1 MDCSSS
7 LRRGSDKRWCDAE
20 TNRAVSR
27 PHGVKRLLLPATGW
41 PHSYKLLPDG
51 RHEDTGREKW
61 PVPILVQENRVVLL
75 YQSKNS
81 PAYRDE
87 SWCVLGLGGLGSTY
101 WQNLNQQWKV
111 SDLSVMLCMTSDPT
125 RELHSKQITGFWIL
139 FKKLSNSPLLTSK
152 MLPNNMVPFLYL
164 WLGFK
169 NWHAAR
175 DGTVL

>member
-1 MDCSSS
+1 MQRPTELCPGHMESRGCCSQ
-7 LRRGSDKRWCDAE
+7 LQADPTAINFFQMGDTKIQ
-20 TNRAVSR
+20 
-27 PHGVKRLLLPATGW
+27 
-41 PHSYKLLPDG
+41 
-51 RHEDTGREKW
+51 TGREKW